1 MMQDISNLLVFDID
15 NDNNTNY
22 IDTFFLQFSI
32 QDLCDFLN
40 NNDQLNGQINYSK
53 DLESTIIN
61 KNQENYNDKNS
72 SVRSSYNFSSSDEFR
87 NDHYQHHDVTAQ
99 HSFDDIELPDSSE
112 ETEEYLETSQK
123 NGKIM
128 RHISYECSRSGNH
141 NSQVSSDLT
150 KRRNATSQRTQCP
163 WKLNVACPKT
173 NNVVK
178 INSFVDNHNHI
189 FTSNIQEMAPRF

>member
-22 IDTFFLQFSI
+22 IDTFFLQ
-32 QDLCDFLN
+32 
-40 NNDQLNGQINYSK
+40 
-53 DLESTIIN
+53 
-61 KNQENYNDKNS
+61 S